1 MAILFIDGFDFYT
14 TATIAS
20 RWSVSG
26 SPTFVS
32 GAGRFGG
39 QGLRVGATNVGIFR
53 DIGSNLQS
61 GILGFAFRWND
72 SVRPNTVELCSLW
85 DTTTMQLG
93 VRIATNNDLIIH
105 RNGNVLQTIVG
116 GYPNDV
122 SWHYFEIKWKI
133 INSTASGDIEIKIDG
148 ITVLTGS
155 AALDTQETANAYATR
170 YRLFAGGTGTA
181 QTLDIDDFYFKN
193 DVTFI
198 GERRVHTIFPDGN
211 GNHSDFSGSDGN
223 SVNNFQLV
231 DENPPNGDTDYVE
244 SSTATQR
251 DTYSFANLPTGVID
265 IRAVQINAY
274 SRKTDAGTREI
285 ALTTRLGGTNYD
297 GATKPLSSSYENISE
312 LAEVRPSDLAAWTLS
327 DVNGAE
333 FGFKVVT

>member
-14 TATIAS
+14 FATIGS
-20 RWSVSG
+20 RWLATG

-32 GAGRFGG
+32 AAGRFGG
-39 QGLRVGATNVGIFR
+39 QGLRVGASNIGIFR

-72 SVRPNTVELCSLW
+72 AVRPNAVELCSLW

-93 VRIATNNDLIIH
+93 VRIAANNDLVIH
-105 RNGNVLQTIVG
+105 RNGTVLQTVVS
-116 GYPNDV
+116 GYPNDIL
-122 SWHYFEIKWKI
+122 WHYIEVKWKI

-148 ITVLTGS
+148 TTILTGS
-155 AALDTQETANAYATR
+155 AALDTQETGNAYATR
-170 YRLFAGGTGTA
+170 YRLFGSGATTG
-181 QTLDIDDFYFKN
+181 QTLDIDDFYAKS

-198 GERRVHTIFPDGN
+198 GERRVHTILPDGN
-211 GNHSDFSGSDGN
+211 GNHSDFAGSDGN

-231 DENPPNGDTDYVE
+231 DENPPNGDTGYVE
-244 SSTATQR
+244 SSTPTQR
-251 DTYSFANLPTGVID
+251 DTYTFANLPTGVID
-265 IRAVQINAY
+265 IKAVQANAY

-297 GATKPLSSSYENISE
+297 GATRPLSSSYENISE
-312 LAEVRPSDLAAWTLS
+312 LAEVRPSDLAAWTPS

-333 FGFKVVT
+333 FGTLVVT